1 MKVKVTDYKTKK
13 INSSTGGILGEFKL
27 PDYPE
32 GTLDDGVLKNSFLS
46 KKGDYIGDYAR
57 GWWYFKNG
65 LKVCNE
71 HPIGVAEMWIDG
83 KLSGYV
89 GYTHRGAVPFKVGD
103 RIFDEGYKPVKD
115 DYLEEDWKQHQ

>member
-1 MKVKVTDYKTKK
+1 
-13 INSSTGGILGEFKL
+13 
-27 PDYPE
+27 
-32 GTLDDGVLKNSFLS
+32 
-46 KKGDYIGDYAR
+46 
-57 GWWYFKNG
+57 

-115 DYLEEDWKQHQ
+115 DYLEEDWKQWVKKYDDGRKNGDDFDREMIYTDISSVIPYNMRGNKTIMTLEDAMLAAINLSKYLS